1 MKVKH
6 IVEAEA
12 GGLRAFKDLA
22 LFEIMDLIDLTTSNN
37 ITIPCSKSILN
48 VEKEKYL
55 KIEKPKRIL
64 YLQKKIHLYITTLFA
79 LSEFIE

>member
-22 LFEIMDLIDLTTSNN
+22 LFEIMDLIDLTTST
-37 ITIPCSKSILN
+37 ITLRFRVPN
-48 VEKEKYL
+48 
-55 KIEKPKRIL
+55 
-64 YLQKKIHLYITTLFA
+64 LF
-79 LSEFIE
+79 